1 APSSDP
7 QGSANNNDPQSDSL
21 TEEQLMNPNLRSGC
35 AVHMQPVLSEPYYE
49 KNRLNKLNS
58 QAQSVPMIADD
69 QAKLY
74 PSRTVRLSSTQTK
87 CEDSALHRGP
97 PVTPQAW
104 SGLSSFRVMGS
115 FKKLRTSV
123 LQGIQNRSNAMAA
136 GQERN
141 QSSMIEDGGS
151 FLVTK
156 REVASNKIQENG
168 SNGTARTVKTS
179 SVSDEDD
186 CEEELSGFQ
195 RNSHFS
201 QSIRK
206 AYGAGRITLLDI
218 VKTESPSTSEPDPSS
233 AVESVVPSKNLETQE
248 NVKVLKRLS
257 KSVDNLHVFKS
268 PFRRKVTSAD
278 PQNPECPSTIILQ
291 RTSSSSSVDLQE
303 HGSGQQQSPRRRGH
317 LQKLVGS
324 LTDLSVKRKNTPGSS
339 SKPPLSPLSQ
349 LHDDYSRRIP
359 CVPMSGRQ
367 RRPSPTPSKAQEAN
381 TRKHIPNLHPAP
393 SCPTIFS
400 FNLEPPSKTTA
411 QISDYVQVAVSS
423 TDLCSDAPDSPMEK
437 YCEPMECHQNG
448 ITNNYSP
455 MPKQC
460 SSPSQKQTA
469 NGVNANLE

>member
-1 APSSDP
+1 
-7 QGSANNNDPQSDSL
+7 
-21 TEEQLMNPNLRSGC
+21 MNPNLRSGC
-35 AVHMQPVLSEPYYE
+35 TVHMQPVLSEPYYE
-49 KNRLNKLNS
+49 ENRLNRLNS
-58 QAQSVPMIADD
+58 QAQSVPVIADG
-69 QAKLY
+69 QAMLY
-74 PSRTVRLSSTQTK
+74 PSRTVRLFSTQTK
-87 CEDSALHRGP
+87 CEDSASHRGP

-136 GQERN
+136 GQDRN

-168 SNGTARTVKTS
+168 SNGKAWTGKTS

-206 AYGAGRITLLDI
+206 AYGAGRIELLDI
-218 VKTESPSTSEPDPSS
+218 VKTESPSTNEPDPSS
-233 AVESVVPSKNLETQE
+233 AVESVIPSKNLETQE

-268 PFRRKVTSAD
+268 PFRRKVTSAE
-278 PQNPECPSTIILQ
+278 PQNPECPNTIILQ
-291 RTSSSSSVDLQE
+291 RTSSSSSVDSQE
-303 HGSGQQQSPRRRGH
+303 PGSGQRQSPWRRGH

-324 LTDLSVKRKNTPGSS
+324 LTDLSVKRKNTPGPS

-359 CVPMSGRQ
+359 CVPTSGRQ

-381 TRKHIPNLHPAP
+381 THKHIPTLHPAP
-393 SCPTIFS
+393 SCPAVFS
-400 FNLEPPSKTTA
+400 FNLNDSLEPPSKTTA
-411 QISDYVQVAVSS
+411 LVSGYVQVAVSS
-423 TDLCSDAPDSPMEK
+423 TDFCSDAPDSPMEK

-448 ITNNYSP
+448 INNHYSQ

-469 NGVNANLE
+469 NGVNPNLEVRQS